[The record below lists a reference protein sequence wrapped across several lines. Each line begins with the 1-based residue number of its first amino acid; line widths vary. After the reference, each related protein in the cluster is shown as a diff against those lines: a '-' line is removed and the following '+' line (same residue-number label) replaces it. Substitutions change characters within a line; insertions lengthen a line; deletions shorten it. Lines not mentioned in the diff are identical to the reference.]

1 MHRLMPKLPLLLLA
15 TCLTAVANAQEPPP
29 PAAPT
34 TPTTPAQPAS
44 PLEPL
49 RAKAVI
55 ADEDRAAIRN
65 WLDPRITALASD
77 TPGNAAAELRAEY
90 GGTPAFKEA
99 FAGIAIELA
108 RAALKKASPTAGG
121 RVLASIGALAD
132 APADAV
138 SALMIEN
145 LKDERVAVRLA
156 AAVGLRNLRTR
167 LAPAGGGFVGNA
179 VNALR
184 DAGKSES
191 SAAVLRV
198 IYQALNYPEVVPSPP
213 EPRVIAAAVADLLES
228 RVKEYGRS
236 DVRAEGAEVVGLRTA
251 GAVRG
256 SFDDDEKKRVTSAA
270 ATLLKYGVTRYTRGA
285 APLMKVRDGAGRALV
300 EQRDNT
306 ELLIEEAEKLLT
318 ELTGIKPAQS
328 VTEQM
333 RKAKDTEMRV
343 ALKAW
348 AAQLKEKAGVE
359 LVIEEEPEAASA
371 GGSNP

>member
-1 MHRLMPKLPLLLLA
+1 MHRLSPTLSFLLLS
-15 TCLTAVANAQEPPP
+15 CLTAVAPAQETPPP
-29 PAAPT
+29 P
-34 TPTTPAQPAS
+34 TPPATPATPAQPTS
-44 PLEPL
+44 PMEAL
-49 RAKAVI
+49 RAKPAI

-77 TPGNAAAELRAEY
+77 NPGSAAAELRTEY

-99 FAGIAIELA
+99 FAAIAIELA
-108 RAALKKASPTAGG
+108 RPALKKASPTAGG

-167 LAPAGGGFVGNA
+167 LAPAGAGFVGNA

-184 DAGKSES
+184 DAGKTET
-191 SAAVLRV
+191 SAAVLRA

-213 EPRVIAAAVADLLES
+213 DPRVIAAAVVDLLDT
-228 RVKEYGRS
+228 RVKEYGKGE
-236 DVRAEGAEVVGLRTA
+236 VKAEGAEVAGLRTA
-251 GAVRG
+251 AALRA
-256 SFDDDEKKRVTSAA
+256 SFDDDEKKRVTAAA
-270 ATLLKYGVTRYTRGA
+270 ATLLKYGVMRYTRGA

-306 ELLIEEAEKLLT
+306 ELLIEEAERLLSD
-318 ELTGIKPAQS
+318 LTGIKPAQS

-333 RKAKDTEMRV
+333 RKAKDTDMRV

-348 AAQLKEKAGVE
+348 AAQLKEKAGIE
-359 LVIEEEPEAASA
+359 LAVEEEPEKAA
-371 GGSNP
+371 GGDGG